1 VQPVPDS
8 LEGPEPFGEPRA
20 AQRELPERRLLLF
33 GSGEVLPEPAHLG
46 APLLEPSRTRL
57 LRWFEPCELL

>member
-1 VQPVPDS
+1 M
-8 LEGPEPFGEPRA
+8 
-20 AQRELPERRLLLF
+20 LLF

-57 LRWFEPCELL
+57 LRWFEPRELL